1 MNPFTERYKTLSIP
15 DLLKIIDN
23 PTDYQPGAVEAA
35 ENELEG
41 RQLNDEELA
50 AAKEENDAENQEK
63 QIKIEKYKVFEDKVK
78 IIGFSI
84 ADELNPIKTGILS
97 PDKII
102 SRISILFGMLFLFQA
117 FTQFGLIL
125 FIFTDK
131 SSKWDFS
138 IVLYL
143 LPYILLP
150 LAVFLFWRRK
160 KSGWILLAIFLVYSA
175 LITIVTFLMELRTDN
190 SGGAG
195 IGGLFPATSLA
206 TYLVRLFIYSGCLW
220 LICKNNIREIYAI
233 NKQMMFISAG
243 VGVAVTVIS
252 IWG

>member
-1 MNPFTERYKTLSIP
+1 MRPQLHQKGN
-15 DLLKIIDN
+15 N
-23 PTDYQPGAVEAA
+23 CYQ
-35 ENELEG
+35 G
-41 RQLNDEELA
+41 RI
-50 AAKEENDAENQEK
+50 NQEK

-102 SRISILFGMLFLFQA
+102 SRISILFGILFLFQA

-150 LAVFLFWRRK
+150 VAVFLFWRRK

-175 LITIVTFLMELRTDN
+175 LITIVTFLMELRARN
-190 SGGAG
+190 PGESG
-195 IGGLFPATSLA
+195 IDGLFPATSPV
-206 TYLVRLFIYSGCLW
+206 TYLVRLFIYCGCLW

-233 NKQMMFISAG
+233 NNRNLLITIG
-243 VGVAVTVIS
+243 IGLAVTVTS